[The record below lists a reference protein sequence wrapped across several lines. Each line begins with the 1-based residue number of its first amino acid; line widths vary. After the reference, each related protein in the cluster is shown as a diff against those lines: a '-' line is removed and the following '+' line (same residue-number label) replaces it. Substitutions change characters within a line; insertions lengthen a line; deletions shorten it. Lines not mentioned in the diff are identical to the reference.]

1 MQRLGLPGQITGV
14 DPETRFR
21 GLFELAYPALCR
33 YACHRGLTG
42 ADADDLVAQTFEV
55 AWRRIGDVP
64 ADDPMP
70 WLYAVARNLWREHHR
85 QRRRRSDLLAR
96 LRLHAAPGSVAA
108 PLEPGALREALAS
121 LRESDQ
127 EILRLIA
134 WDGLTP
140 AQAAVVLGC
149 GPVTARSRLHRARTR
164 LAARLGLES
173 DGQPL
178 GRSRPG
184 SSDNLDPM
192 EVQ

>member
-1 MQRLGLPGQITGV
+1 V

-21 GLFELAYPALCR
+21 ALFELAYPALCR
-33 YACHRGLTG
+33 YARHRGLTG
-42 ADADDLVAQTFEV
+42 ADADDLVAQALEV
-55 AWRRIGDVP
+55 AWRRLGDVP

-70 WLYAVARNLWREHHR
+70 WLYAVARNLWREQHR
-85 QRRRRSDLLAR
+85 QQRRRSDLLTR
-96 LRLHAAPGSVAA
+96 LRLHAVPGLVAA
-108 PLEPGALREALAS
+108 PFEPGALREALAS

-127 EILRLIA
+127 EILRLVA

-149 GPVTARSRLHRARTR
+149 GPVAARSRLHRARAR
-164 LAARLGLES
+164 LAARLGLEPA
-173 DGQPL
+173 GQPP

-184 SSDNLDPM
+184 ASGNLDPM

>member
-1 MQRLGLPGQITGV
+1 M

-21 GLFELAYPALCR
+21 ALFDLAYPALCR
-33 YACHRGLTG
+33 YARHRGLTG
-42 ADADDLVAQTFEV
+42 ADADDLVAQALEV

-70 WLYAVARNLWREHHR
+70 WLYAIARNLWREHHR

-96 LRLHAAPGSVAA
+96 LRLHATPGPVAA
-108 PLEPGALREALAS
+108 PFEPGTLREALAS

-127 EILRLIA
+127 EILRLVA

-173 DGQPL
+173 DRQRP
-178 GRSRPG
+178 GRSRQG
-184 SSDNLDPM
+184 TGGNLDPM